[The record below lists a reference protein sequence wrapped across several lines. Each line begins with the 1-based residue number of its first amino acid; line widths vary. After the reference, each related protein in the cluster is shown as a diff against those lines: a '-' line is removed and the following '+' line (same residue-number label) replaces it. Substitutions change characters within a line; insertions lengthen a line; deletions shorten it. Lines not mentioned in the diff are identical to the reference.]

1 MSSKARCPKCSFT
14 FEVDKKQLKIAGG
27 VVRCPDCNDVF
38 DANDNWVI
46 DDDHD
51 DGMDTKELDAL
62 LDESEEEEL
71 HDGNVDPALKFRFE
85 DYPIE
90 DDDEEIVVDPSST
103 MRHSFKEGADS
114 LVDYANEKSD
124 DGMVFSDA
132 FLSTGSD
139 ESFDDNVEDDH
150 DKGSDESWA
159 DALLEEEEEE
169 ERQIQAEAKDLNK
182 ATVDNT
188 GKADAGLLLSKAAI
202 SKVEQSHK
210 EKSKTDSTNDASD
223 NNIFKNKDTH
233 TAGNIKKPA
242 PVKPADAPKLE
253 VRRVKTT
260 KGPSVAAY
268 LFFSVLLLLLL
279 AGQVLWFNH
288 DRLVH
293 APDTR
298 PIYQSI
304 CNVVGCTLPTQQD
317 FTKIKHSNLIVRQHP
332 DYKNTLLIET
342 LLNNKAPFP
351 QAYPKIEI
359 TFTDELGNIISR
371 RTLTANQYLYQ
382 DADKKLM
389 PPKQNV
395 HLAFAIKDPGDKA
408 LRSML
413 KLLPSS

>member
-1 MSSKARCPKCSFT
+1 MSSTARCPKCSFT

-38 DANDNWVI
+38 DANDNWMI

-51 DGMDTKELDAL
+51 DGMDTREIDAL
-62 LDESEEEEL
+62 LDETEEEEL
-71 HDGNVDPALKFRFE
+71 NDGDVDPALKFRFE

-103 MRHSFKEGADS
+103 MRHSFKDGADS
-114 LVDYANEKSD
+114 LVDYDNEEGD
-124 DGMVFSDA
+124 DNIVFSDA

-139 ESFDDNVEDDH
+139 ESFDDDD
-150 DKGSDESWA
+150 DEPGGSDESWA

-169 ERQIQAEAKDLNK
+169 ERKAQADAKDLNK
-182 ATVDNT
+182 ATIDNT
-188 GKADAGLLLSKAAI
+188 GKADPGLLLSKAAI
-202 SKVEQSHK
+202 SKVEQAK
-210 EKSKTDSTNDASD
+210 KQPTTNTATKNASTN
-223 NNIFKNKDTH
+223 IFDKKSSEKPPKAPPVPSKK
-233 TAGNIKKPA
+233 TAA
-242 PVKPADAPKLE
+242 AAPKLE

-268 LFFSVLLLLLL
+268 LFISVLLLLLL
-279 AGQVLWFNH
+279 AGQILWFNH
-288 DRLVH
+288 ERLVH

-298 PIYQSI
+298 PIYQSV
-304 CNVVGCTLPTQQD
+304 CNVLGCTLPAQKD
-317 FTKIKHSNLIVRQHP
+317 FSKISHSNLIVRQHP
-332 DYKNTLLIET
+332 DYNDTLLIET

-351 QAYPKIEI
+351 QAYPKVEI
-359 TFTDELGNIISR
+359 TFTDDLGTIISR
-371 RTLTANQYLYQ
+371 RTLTANQYLHQ

-395 HLAFAIKDPGDKA
+395 HVAFAIKDPGKKA